1 MNNATVEGLEMN
13 AKRMWGLFAL
23 FLILVSMLGG
33 CNVLSQPTPTPVP
46 TVSASSSRPDGIIAE
61 GRVVPRDSAWLIFR
75 VSGRVDEVLVE
86 EGQRVEAGQVLVRL
100 GDREQAEAALAAAEL
115 ARLQAQQRLDDL
127 KRTADLAGAQA
138 RQAVAQ
144 AEQALLDAQQAL
156 DDLDTDTYQDQLDR
170 AWEDVTKAQDEVKD
184 AQEEVDKYKNLD
196 PDNPTRKRA
205 EDRLE
210 SAQDRLEKA
219 QREYDRLNNRL
230 EQARAAVA
238 EAEAALAEAR
248 HTYEQRQSGPDPD
261 DLALAEAQLRQAEA
275 QVAAAQASLDS
286 LELKAPFAGTVV
298 EVRVAAGESVMPNQP
313 VVLLADL
320 ATLYVETTD
329 LSETDVVNIKVGQEA
344 EVVAD
349 ALPEVTLKGT
359 VERISD
365 QFSTKG
371 GDIIYTVRIRLSDPD
386 PRLRWGMTVEVRFKP

>member
-1 MNNATVEGLEMN
+1 MRKKHVRALMTSGVLMMILLSGCGLVAPAN
-13 AKRMWGLFAL
+13 
-23 FLILVSMLGG
+23 
-33 CNVLSQPTPTPVP
+33 PTSTPAVTPV
-46 TVSASSSRPDGIIAE
+46 AAGPDEILAE
-61 GRVVPRDSAWLIFR
+61 GHVVPRDSAWLIFR
-75 VSGRVDEVLVE
+75 VSGRVDEVLVS
-86 EGQRVEAGQVLVRL
+86 EGQPVEAGQVLIRL

-127 KRTADLAGAQA
+127 KRTADLAAAQA
-138 RQAVAQ
+138 RQEVAR

-156 DDLDTDTYQDQLDR
+156 DDLDTDAYQDQLDR

-184 AQEEVDKYKNLD
+184 AQEEVDKYQNLD

-205 EDRLE
+205 EDRLS

-219 QREYDRLNNRL
+219 QREYDRLKNRL

-275 QVAAAQASLDS
+275 QVAAAQAGLDS

-313 VVLLADL
+313 VLLLADL
-320 ATLYVETTD
+320 STLYVETSD
-329 LSETDVVNIKVGQEA
+329 LSETGVVKIQEGQEA
-344 EVVAD
+344 EIHVD
-349 ALPEVTLKGT
+349 ALPEITLKGT

-371 GDIIYTVRIRLSDPD
+371 GDIVYTVRIRLSEPD

>member
-1 MNNATVEGLEMN
+1 MS
-13 AKRMWGLFAL
+13 AKRFWGLL
-23 FLILVSMLGG
+23 SLSILLLSTLNG
-33 CNVLSQPTPTPVP
+33 CNLTGQPASAPTPTTSPA
-46 TVSASSSRPDGIIAE
+46 TTTPDWIIAE
-61 GRVVPRDSAWLIFR
+61 GRIVPRDSAWLIFR
-75 VSGRVDEVLVE
+75 VSGRVDEVLVQ
-86 EGQRVEAGQVLVRL
+86 EGQRVQAGEVLMRL

-115 ARLQAQQRLDDL
+115 ARLQAQQHLDDL
-127 KRTADLAGAQA
+127 KRTADLAAAQA

-144 AEQALLDAQQAL
+144 AEQTLLDAQQAL
-156 DDLDTDTYQDQLDR
+156 DNLDTDAYRDEIDR
-170 AWEDVTKAQDEVKD
+170 AWEEVTKAQDEVKD

-205 EDRLE
+205 EDRLKN
-210 SAQDRLEKA
+210 AQDRLEKA
-219 QREYDRLNNRL
+219 QRDYDRLNNRL

-238 EAEAALAEAR
+238 QAEAALAEAR
-248 HTYEQRQSGPDPD
+248 HTYAQRQSGPDPD

-313 VVLLADL
+313 VILLADL
-320 ATLYVETTD
+320 DTLYVETTD
-329 LSETDVVNIKVGQEA
+329 LSETDVVNIRVGQDA
-344 EVVAD
+344 DIVAD

-365 QFSTKG
+365 QFATKG
-371 GDIIYTVRIRLSDPD
+371 GDIVYTVRLRLSNPD

>member
-1 MNNATVEGLEMN
+1 MS
-13 AKRMWGLFAL
+13 AKRFWGLLSL
-23 FLILVSMLGG
+23 FILLLGSLSG
-33 CNVLSQPTPTPVP
+33 CNLVGQPAPAPTPTAPP
-46 TVSASSSRPDGIIAE
+46 AASAPDWIIAE

-75 VSGRVDEVLVE
+75 VSGRVDAVLVE
-86 EGQRVEAGQVLVRL
+86 EGQRVQAGEVLMRL

-115 ARLQAQQRLDDL
+115 ARLQAQQHLDDL
-127 KRTADLAGAQA
+127 KRTADLAAAQA

-156 DDLDTDTYQDQLDR
+156 DNLDTDAYRDQIDR
-170 AWEDVTKAQDEVKD
+170 AWEEVTRAQDEVKD

-196 PDNPTRKRA
+196 PDNLTRKRA

-210 SAQDRLEKA
+210 NAQDRLKKA
-219 QREYDRLNNRL
+219 QRDYDRLNNRL

-238 EAEAALAEAR
+238 AAEAALAEAR

-298 EVRVAAGESVMPNQP
+298 EVRVASGESVMPNQP
-313 VVLLADL
+313 VILLADL
-320 ATLYVETTD
+320 DTLYVETTD
-329 LSETDVVNIKVGQEA
+329 LSETDVVNINVGQEA
-344 EVVAD
+344 EIVAD

-365 QFSTKG
+365 QFATKG
-371 GDIIYTVRIRLSDPD
+371 GDIVYTVRLRLEAPD